1 MSRKTYN
8 STLITVNQNIRLWY
22 RYMRLICSIKK
33 ISMLEAIEQFSYRYK
48 TLYSKKMRLTGRRL
62 QRS

>member
-33 ISMLEAIEQFSYRYK
+33 ISMLEAIEQLGYRYK